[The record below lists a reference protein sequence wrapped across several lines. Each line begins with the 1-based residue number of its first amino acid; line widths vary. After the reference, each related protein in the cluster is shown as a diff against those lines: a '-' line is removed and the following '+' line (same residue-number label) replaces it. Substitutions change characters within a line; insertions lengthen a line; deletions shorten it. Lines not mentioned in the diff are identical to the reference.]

1 MRSSAS
7 LITITLIVVSG
18 LLTDVAVVSL
28 LPDDT
33 CIQTCLIK
41 VGGKLPS
48 KKSINAY
55 IDFLKNYEDQLSGI
69 HLYSL
74 ARPSEQNIT
83 VEIERLTQIE
93 LNQIADKIRVLNLPV
108 HAFI

>member
-1 MRSSAS
+1 MTAKNLEAS
-7 LITITLIVVSG
+7 LSVSPTI
-18 LLTDVAVVSL
+18 
-28 LPDDT
+28 
-33 CIQTCLIK
+33 IQTCLIK

-48 KKSINAY
+48 KKSIHAY

-74 ARPSEQNIT
+74 ARPSEQNII